1 MKHNVLKHNV
11 SFFLLVLASTVLFA
25 VVGIAAAV
33 TEFPLWAL
41 ILSFILCIVM
51 EIASATAWF
60 LSVRRT
66 PACIASVLADP
77 KGTYLSHHGEI
88 WKVKVIEVD
97 EKKATIKL
105 KYETGKISGR
115 E

>member
-1 MKHNVLKHNV
+1 MKQNVLKHNV
-11 SFFLLVLASTVLFA
+11 AFFLLVLASTVLFA
-25 VVGIAAAV
+25 VVGIAAAA

-51 EIASATAWF
+51 EIASATAWL

-77 KGTYLSHHGEI
+77 EGAYFTHNGEI

-97 EKKATIKL
+97 EKEATVKL